1 MSEMFFRLKKGATL
15 AQIKLYVKGTAMTRE
30 EALVIF
36 HSMLI
41 YVLDQIK
48 KELKAWIL
56 KFVPK
61 RTGQL
66 QRNMLLQLESS
77 RVKKALMRLVVGTSI
92 DYAPKVAEMTTS
104 QVAHDKEPGYAYY
117 AGWGGKILLDDPDAI
132 GNFWKEIQAF
142 TVEKLQAILTI
153 AIGEFFKGTGKV
165 LTNVK
170 KGVV

>member
-15 AQIKLYVKGTAMTRE
+15 AQIKLYVKGTAMTQE
-30 EALVIF
+30 EALTVF
-36 HSMLI
+36 HAMLI

-66 QRNMLLQLESS
+66 QDNMLRQLESS
-77 RVKKALMRLVVGTSI
+77 SVKKGLMRLVLGTNI
-92 DYAPKVAEMTTS
+92 DYAPKVAEMSTS
-104 QVAHDKEPGYAYY
+104 QVAHDQEVGYAYY
-117 AGWGGKILLDDPDAI
+117 WGASGRLILDDPDAI
-132 GNFWKEIQAF
+132 GDFWEELKKYTIES
-142 TVEKLQAILTI
+142 LQSILAR

-165 LTNVK
+165 LTNVR
-170 KGVV
+170 GNL